1 MHILSNYLLYYI
13 PRGRQHYESLTIVGF
28 IPVCR
33 EGDVRLVNQSYT
45 STTGLTATGGVVQ
58 VCVNREYGY
67 VCADDW
73 DDREAEVVCSSSFGY
88 RAPYF
93 GIVL

>member
-1 MHILSNYLLYYI
+1 M
-13 PRGRQHYESLTIVGF
+13 TIVGF

-33 EGDVRLVNQSYT
+33 EGDVQLVNQSYT

-73 DDREAEVVCSSSFGY
+73 DDREAEVVCRSSFGY

-93 GIVL
+93 GMTIILWHCVIKKAQIVAA

>member
-1 MHILSNYLLYYI
+1 M
-13 PRGRQHYESLTIVGF
+13 
-28 IPVCR
+28 
-33 EGDVRLVNQSYT
+33 RLVNQSYT
-45 STTGLTATGGVVQ
+45 STTGLTATAGVVQ

-93 GIVL
+93 GIIMALCYKDDTDNCCTIYEMHET